1 MSESK
6 SQGVNDCGYRWFS
19 LGRYNFARD
28 EYFAHIS
35 WPDGSHTISVD
46 RFLRAL
52 MRDVAWNFFYGTVN
66 FDEVFGTTNHYGTV
80 DVFAGLYNAGFRGQ
94 NKQFV
99 ETLDGD
105 KVRSTFAE
113 MLEDWTNED
122 FDPFAAPQ
130 ETGSPFGPKRGSN
143 TAAVR
148 RNRVVANRM
157 VGLKGDTP
165 LRSDA
170 AGNPV
175 NRQFSDV
182 DQAEPKVH
190 AEPGFEDEVHA
201 FNFFAYLSRSDVTW
215 NPSIT
220 SVVKNS
226 LLCPTTEEYML
237 PIIHGNDRVE
247 WFVQLTDEIHW
258 DVQDRESGAP
268 RARVVMK
275 AGDVAAMPA
284 DIRHQG
290 YSPKRSM
297 LLVWENNDST
307 LPELY
312 ANKKLKPTPVDFA
325 RSKPPKAL

>member
-1 MSESK
+1 MSDSK
-6 SQGVNDCGYRWFS
+6 ADGANDYGYRTFT
-19 LGRYNFARD
+19 LGKFNFERD
-28 EYFAHIS
+28 EYFAHIT
-35 WPDGSHTISVD
+35 WPGGSHTISVD

-80 DVFAGLYNAGFRGQ
+80 DVFGGLYSAGYRAR

-99 ETLDGD
+99 ETLNGD
-105 KVRSTFAE
+105 SVRSTFAA
-113 MLEDWTNED
+113 MLEDWTNEG
-122 FDPFAAPQ
+122 FDPFAAPE
-130 ETGSPFGPKRGSN
+130 ETSTPFGAKHGSN
-143 TAAVR
+143 LAAVR
-148 RNRVVANRM
+148 RNRVVAQRM

-170 AGNPV
+170 NGNPV

-182 DQAEPKVH
+182 DQTEPEVH

-220 SVVKNS
+220 SAVKNS
-226 LLCPTTEEYML
+226 LLCPTTEEYTL

-247 WFVQLTDEIHW
+247 WFVQLSDEIHW
-258 DVQDRESGAP
+258 DVQDRETGAP

-275 AGDVAAMPA
+275 PGDVAAMPA

-312 ANKKLKPTPVDFA
+312 ASKKLKPNPVDF
-325 RSKPPKAL
+325 